1 MTLRVLILGGTSE
14 ASALCK
20 LIAEDGVMNAILSL
34 AGRTKTPA
42 AQPIPARIGGFGGV
56 DGLATYLRN
65 EHIDIV
71 VDASHPFAEQISFNA
86 EEACKRVALPLL
98 VLTRPPWQWVEGDL
112 WQEVSDL
119 DEAARAL
126 GDAPRRVLLTSGRK
140 GLKAFEAA
148 TQHDYLIR
156 TIEEPEPLV
165 LLHARF
171 LQERG
176 PFDEASERAL
186 MQNERIEILV
196 TKNSGGDATYAKILA
211 ARALCLPVVIVR
223 PPQRAGLL
231 LHDPVEVMTRLREH
245 HAKSLIARG
254 V

>member
-1 MTLRVLILGGTSE
+1 MTLRILILGGTSE

-20 LIAEDGVMNAILSL
+20 LIADDASIKATVSL

-42 AQPIPARIGGFGGV
+42 AQPIPTRVGGFGGIE
-56 DGLATYLRN
+56 GLMAYLQA
-65 EHIDIV
+65 ECIDAV

-86 EEACKRVALPLL
+86 QEACKRMSLPLL
-98 VLTRPPWQWVEGDL
+98 ILSRPPWQPVEGDL
-112 WQEVSDL
+112 WREVADL

-126 GDAPRRVLLTSGRK
+126 GDRPRRVLLTSGRQ

-148 TQHDYLIR
+148 PQHDYLIR
-156 TIEEPEPLV
+156 TIEDPEPLA
-165 LLHARF
+165 LPHARF

-186 MQNERIEILV
+186 MLEERIDILI
-196 TKNSGGDATYAKILA
+196 TKNSGGEATYAKIAA
-211 ARALCLPVVIVR
+211 ARALRLPVVIIK
-223 PPQRAGLL
+223 PPQRVGIV
-231 LHDPVEVMTRLREH
+231 LHDPLEVTRKLHDHYAVSRME
-245 HAKSLIARG
+245 RG